1 MRSRRTVWVAAC
13 VGLLP
18 LLAGCY
24 EEIEPQPQAGSQ
36 QTRSGQP
43 EEQPGQRQ
51 VSAGGGS
58 ALGGAKRSA
67 QSVVDQ
73 AEKRSQE
80 IADEFDDFP
89 DPD

>member
-36 QTRSGQP
+36 QTRSPDEPVQ
-43 EEQPGQRQ
+43 QQ

-67 QSVVDQ
+67 QNVVDQ

>member
-1 MRSRRTVWVAAC
+1 MPCKNKALMA
-13 VGLLP
+13 GLLGV
-18 LLAGCY
+18 LSLATGCY

-36 QTRSGQP
+36 QTRS
-43 EEQPGQRQ
+43 EQPVERQ
-51 VSAGGGS
+51 MSAGGGS

-67 QSVVDQ
+67 QKVVDQ

-80 IADEFDDFP
+80 IADEFDPFP

>member
-1 MRSRRTVWVAAC
+1 MRSRTVWVAAC

-24 EEIEPQPQAGSQ
+24 EEIEPQPQAGSP
-36 QTRSGQP
+36 QTQSPDQP
-43 EEQPGQRQ
+43 AERQ
-51 VSAGGGS
+51 VSASGGS

-67 QSVVDQ
+67 QNVVDQ

-80 IADEFDDFP
+80 IADEHDPFP

>member
-36 QTRSGQP
+36 PARA
-43 EEQPGQRQ
+43 EQPVERQ
-51 VSAGGGS
+51 MSAGGGS
-58 ALGGAKRSA
+58 SLGGAKRSA
-67 QSVVDQ
+67 HNVVDQ

-80 IADEFDDFP
+80 IADEFDPYP

>member
-1 MRSRRTVWVAAC
+1 MWRTRTVLV
-13 VGLLP
+13 VGLLGMLA

-36 QTRSGQP
+36 QTRSP
-43 EEQPGQRQ
+43 DKPVERQ

-67 QSVVDQ
+67 QNVVDQ

-80 IADEFDDFP
+80 IADEFDPFP

>member
-1 MRSRRTVWVAAC
+1 MRSRTVWVAAC

-24 EEIEPQPQAGSQ
+24 EEIEPQPQPQAGSP
-36 QTRSGQP
+36 QTRSP
-43 EEQPGQRQ
+43 DEPVERQ

-67 QSVVDQ
+67 QNVVDQ

-80 IADEFDDFP
+80 IADECDGFP

>member
-1 MRSRRTVWVAAC
+1 MPCKNKALMA
-13 VGLLP
+13 GLLGVLP
-18 LLAGCY
+18 LGLGCY

-36 QTRSGQP
+36 QTRA
-43 EEQPGQRQ
+43 EQPVERQ

-67 QSVVDQ
+67 QNVVDQ

-80 IADEFDDFP
+80 IADEFDPYP

>member
-1 MRSRRTVWVAAC
+1 MRSRTVWLAAC

-36 QTRSGQP
+36 QTRSSDEPVQ
-43 EEQPGQRQ
+43 QQ

-67 QSVVDQ
+67 QNVVDQ

-80 IADEFDDFP
+80 IADEFDPFP